1 MRYFC
6 PNCWQEISVE
16 SLFCPVCGVE
26 VSQADA
32 LPFPEKLRRALK
44 HPEPKTAVRAA
55 WILGEHHERSAVA
68 DLIGVLETTR
78 VLYVAEATAEALGK
92 IGDDGAR
99 TALEREGAVRVRRAA
114 KKALEQ
120 LEKATS
126 DPPPATKP
134 GP

>member
-55 WILGEHHERSAVA
+55 WILGEHHERSAVP
-68 DLIGVLETTR
+68 DLIATLESAR
-78 VLYVAEATAEALGK
+78 DLYPAEAAAEALGK
-92 IGDDGAR
+92 IGDGRAR
-99 TALEREGAVRVRRAA
+99 PALEHAASTGALRVRRAA
-114 KKALEQ
+114 HGALE
-120 LEKATS
+120 LIS
-126 DPPPATKP
+126 
-134 GP
+134 GSGRG